1 MMSEKA
7 SVVFFMKQ
15 TEERQELLKH
25 SFANTSFYFPDKK
38 GVPSDQILKTA
49 DVLVTF
55 GDDITE
61 SLVSKAPS
69 LKWIHVMSA
78 GIEGLPLR
86 LLHDR
91 GVLVTNSRG
100 IHAEPMSEHAIWAML
115 DYVKNATRYRA
126 LQQNKQWDKS
136 IKPKELTGMTA
147 VFLGTG
153 AIASKT
159 AERANMFGMRT
170 IGVNTDGRPQK
181 HFEQT
186 FSMEEW
192 HKALRK
198 ADVLINILPYTE
210 QTHGILNKEAFKQLK
225 GRTVFINLGRGK
237 SVVETDLL
245 DALKLKQIEHAYL
258 DVFAEEPLPIDSP
271 LWDDRAVTM
280 TPHVSAA
287 TSHYMKRALV
297 IFMENLKA
305 FINNEDLKNVV
316 CFEKGY

>member
-1 MMSEKA
+1 MMNENV

-25 SFANTSFYFPDKK
+25 SFTNTSFSFPDKK
-38 GVPSDQILKTA
+38 ALPNDQILKTA

-126 LQQNKQWDKS
+126 LQQNKEWDKS

-159 AERANMFGMRT
+159 AERTKMFGMQT

-186 FSMEEW
+186 FSMKEW

-210 QTHGILNKEAFKQLK
+210 QTHGILNKEAFGQLK

-245 DALKLKQIEHAYL
+245 DALKLKQIDHAYL

-271 LWDDRAVTM
+271 LWEDEAVTI

-287 TSHYMKRALV
+287 TSHYMKRALA
-297 IFMENLKA
+297 IFVENLKA
-305 FINNEDLKNVV
+305 FINDEDLKNLV